1 MKRKIPFVILSLCIL
16 DFFPELAKKEKIAF
30 VAMVK

>member
-16 DFFPELAKKEKIAF
+16 EFFPELAKKEKIAL